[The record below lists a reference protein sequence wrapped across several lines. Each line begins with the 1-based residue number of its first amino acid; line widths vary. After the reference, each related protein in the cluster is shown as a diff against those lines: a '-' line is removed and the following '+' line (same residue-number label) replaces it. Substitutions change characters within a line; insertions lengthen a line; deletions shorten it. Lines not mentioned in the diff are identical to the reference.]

1 MLIGELARAAG
12 MTVEGVRFYERS
24 GLLPPAGRSG
34 SGYRLYGPD
43 ALERVAFIRQAQA
56 IGLSLDEIRRVLALS
71 QAGVRPCKEVE
82 AFMRGK
88 VAEID
93 RRLHELRALKRR
105 LTDTLVRWEAEGGVG
120 RGGHVC
126 ALIEATSGPQDQR
139 PGRRQTRSQ
148 DRGRRARGAA
158 R

>member
-24 GLLPPAGRSG
+24 GVLPPAGRSG
-34 SGYRLYGPD
+34 GGYRLYGPD

-56 IGLSLDEIRRVLALS
+56 FGLSLEEIRRVLTLS
-71 QAGVRPCKEVE
+71 RAGLRPCKEVE
-82 AFMRGK
+82 AFMRSK

-93 RRLHELRALKRR
+93 RRLRELRALKRR
-105 LTDTLVRWEAEGGVG
+105 LSETLARWEAEGGAG

-126 ALIEATSGPQDQR
+126 ALIEATPGAQDQR
-139 PGRRQTRSQ
+139 QGRRRTPRR
-148 DRGRRARGAA
+148 DRGPRARV
-158 R
+158 RR